1 MKSRLSIFALTLLVL
16 ASCQG
21 TTSQTQYREALT
33 LSVIETIEE
42 RQFRYEGRTGMPASG
57 DIRVRVIP
65 IEIPDHPFPIDYQS
79 TLDSAFNGDPTTLG
93 WESVASFYQK
103 SSYGKLRLQFDISSK
118 YILPNT
124 SDYYEEYENYGDY
137 YAFMDILPMLDGG
150 DFFNVDANQDQ
161 VIDSVIFI
169 YSTPSNYELFPWWA
183 WVSTFD
189 DLPPLT
195 PNDWELDLGYYM
207 WAGYDFLFSRSLGT
221 DVFYDPTTYI
231 HEVGHLFGLQ
241 DYYNTDSNSIY
252 QSTGFFDMMD
262 HNLGDHSSFSKY
274 LLNWAR
280 PYIVNEPQ
288 DITIRSFTETG
299 DFILMPTSSFNGT
312 PYDEYILVE
321 YFTSNGLNDSSS
333 FSSYV
338 YTDKDGKSRIF
349 YYPNHHGLRIY
360 HIDARLVYYS
370 SRSSR
375 IPLGFVDNLT
385 AENLASYSNLY
396 VGLAND
402 NSPNSLSKKMLCH
415 LLSAEGESDFQ
426 NGIAASN
433 STLFTYGD
441 TFGTKS
447 DEYYDFTFNK
457 NGENLPLSI
466 SITKMGTNEIT
477 LSFEQRA

>member
-1 MKSRLSIFALTLLVL
+1 MKSRRSIFALTLLVL
-16 ASCQG
+16 TSCQG

-79 TLDSAFNGDPTTLG
+79 TLDSAFNGDPTTIG

-150 DFFNVDANQDQ
+150 DFVNDDANQDQ

-169 YSTPSNYELFPWWA
+169 YSTPSNYEVFPWWA

-231 HEVGHLFGLQ
+231 HEVGHLLGLP
-241 DYYNTDSNSIY
+241 DLYPYSGG
-252 QSTGFFDMMD
+252 TGPLGGWDMMD
-262 HNLGDHSSFSKY
+262 FNTGDHGPFNKMLLGWLDPLYLDQVADYEVTLDSYALTNDGTNSALIIPAPNANLLDGDIYDEFLLVMYYTPDGLYEQTLAFEPSLTERGIVIYHVNAHVNPGMSGWEMFGFDNDQGSPFLISILEVDLNSSIPSKTN
-274 LLNWAR
+274 LIRN
-280 PYIVNEPQ
+280 Q
-288 DITIRSFTETG
+288 DILLEGAFDCSAYFWHSGER
-299 DFILMPTSSFNGT
+299 MN
-312 PYDEYILVE
+312 VE
-321 YFTSNGLNDSSS
+321 IVLD
-333 FSSYV
+333 
-338 YTDKDGKSRIF
+338 D
-349 YYPNHHGLRIY
+349 L
-360 HIDARLVYYS
+360 
-370 SRSSR
+370 
-375 IPLGFVDNLT
+375 
-385 AENLASYSNLY
+385 
-396 VGLAND
+396 
-402 NSPNSLSKKMLCH
+402 
-415 LLSAEGESDFQ
+415 
-426 NGIAASN
+426 N
-433 STLFTYGD
+433 STQA
-441 TFGTKS
+441 
-447 DEYYDFTFNK
+447 
-457 NGENLPLSI
+457 NLLI
-466 SITKMGTNEIT
+466 HMGV
-477 LSFEQRA
+477 